1 MPGDAVG
8 LEPAYLQDVIAPS
21 MLVHGFDYGDPDPG
35 QPGAF
40 GYAYNFL
47 DYLFEEDGAHVA
59 ARHYLDEPGRVLVR
73 GCVDVGSPLV
83 ERVLIFLA
91 MRYDEVA
98 FLGAEGYR
106 PWDEA
111 LRTRIVLLAEAH
123 MRATATS

>member
-1 MPGDAVG
+1 MPGEAVG
-8 LEPAYLQDVIAPS
+8 LPPAYLQDVIAPS
-21 MLVHGFDYGDPDPG
+21 MLAHGFDYGDPDPE

-47 DYLFEEDGAHVA
+47 DYLFEEDGAQVT

-73 GCVDVGSPLV
+73 GRVDPNRPLV
-83 ERVLIFLA
+83 ERVLIFLV
-91 MRYDEVA
+91 MRYDEIA
-98 FLGAEGYR
+98 LLGDEGWR

-111 LRTRIVLLAEAH
+111 LKMRIVGLAETH